1 MEFKPDWFKLENYQ
15 SHPAIKLSLSNWYI
29 FINMVAFL
37 ILLLIVI
44 PLSVRWVRGTD
55 YQKLDLFDDEDKN
68 MVW

>member
-1 MEFKPDWFKLENYQ
+1 
-15 SHPAIKLSLSNWYI
+15 
-29 FINMVAFL
+29 MVAFL

-68 MVW
+68 MFQANIFMIKLRRYSLGAFEYVSYAFR